1 MMPNAVPLKKPV
13 EALDTKQQIIDR
25 IGDLSDYRIAP
36 SELLLAIYQR
46 PEMTAGGIVLPSSN
60 LKEDL
65 YQGKAHLVIKIGADC
80 DFFGLDVKLHDW
92 VVVRPSDGWA
102 LDINARPNIMDRK
115 DFVPCRMTFGKHIR
129 AIIPHPGMVW

>member
-1 MMPNAVPLKKPV
+1 MPAVSQIKKSD
-13 EALDTKQQIIDR
+13 ELDTKQEIIEK
-25 IGDLSDYRIAP
+25 IGDLSDYQIAP
-36 SELLLAIYQR
+36 GELLLAIYCR
-46 PEMTAGGIVLPSSN
+46 PEMTKGGIILTAST

-65 YQGKAHLVIKIGADC
+65 YQGKAHLVLKIGDGC
-80 DFFGLDVKLHDW
+80 DFFGLPVKLHDW

-115 DFVPCRMTFGKHIR
+115 DFVPCRMTWGKHVR